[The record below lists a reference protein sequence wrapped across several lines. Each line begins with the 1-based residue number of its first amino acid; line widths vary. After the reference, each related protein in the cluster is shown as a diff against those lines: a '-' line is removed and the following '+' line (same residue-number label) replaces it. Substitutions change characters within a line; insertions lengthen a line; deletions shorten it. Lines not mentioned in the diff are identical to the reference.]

1 MHAAAC
7 WGHLEVVESLAQN
20 GGNINARTRNG
31 ETPFDIC
38 EDPDIK
44 ERLLELKEISCTRG
58 LNFVLFFLFYYYVRK
73 RKYILIIFSGQPRGV
88 RRTRSASTRTQSIRR
103 TSLREKMNTTKRDV
117 KNENLYFMQSVDGQK
132 V

>member
-1 MHAAAC
+1 MFKRFDIFQVVDDDLWQPLHAAAC

-58 LNFVLFFLFYYYVRK
+58 LN
-73 RKYILIIFSGQPRGV
+73 I
-88 RRTRSASTRTQSIRR
+88 
-103 TSLREKMNTTKRDV
+103 
-117 KNENLYFMQSVDGQK
+117 
-132 V
+132 